1 MGRGSENTLLLE
13 ESDTSQTEP
22 LSQAKPTSPNET
34 LYSWKEVEKHSSKTD
49 CWVVINDYVY
59 NLTNFKR
66 NHPGGTKLIDHFA
79 GQDATVI
86 KYLNLINLRFN

>member
-1 MGRGSENTLLLE
+1 MGKGSENTLLLE
-13 ESDTSQTEP
+13 GSETTQQEP
-22 LSQAKPTSPNET
+22 ISSVKHASPNET

-66 NHPGGTKLIDHFA
+66 THPGGTKLIDHFA
-79 GQDATVI
+79 GQDATVSYTLFNFS
-86 KYLNLINLRFN
+86 YLQ

>member
-13 ESDTSQTEP
+13 DSDASQTES
-22 LSQAKPTSPNET
+22 LSPAKPSSPNET
-34 LYSWKEVEKHSSKTD
+34 FYSWKEVEKHSSKND

-66 NHPGGTKLIDHFA
+66 THPGGTKLIDHFA
-79 GQDATVI
+79 GQDATVTI
-86 KYLNLINLRFN
+86 EMFLFLFYVF